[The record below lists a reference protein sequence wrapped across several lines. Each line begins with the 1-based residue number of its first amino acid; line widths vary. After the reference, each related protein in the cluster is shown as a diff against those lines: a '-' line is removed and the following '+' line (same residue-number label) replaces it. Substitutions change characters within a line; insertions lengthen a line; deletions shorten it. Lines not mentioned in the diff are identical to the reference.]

1 MEAVARETRVREY
14 FERAIASRGAERA
27 SVIAQARAE
36 DESLASEVESLL
48 AYSDETGLLDGG
60 VSGVADVIAELTE
73 ECGKTPSEIGQFA
86 VVREIGRGGM
96 GVVYEAQQRF
106 PQRRVA
112 VKLVRSD
119 VATPSMMR
127 RFRHEA
133 QALGMLQHMAIAQ
146 VLEAGVAQVDGRAR
160 SFIAMELAEGL
171 ALHKWVR
178 ERKASPR
185 EILELMAKVAD
196 GVDHAHKRGVIHRD
210 MKPSNVIVNER
221 AEPKILDFGVARLTE
236 SGQQTGATIATAAG
250 QVIGTIGYMSPQ
262 QLSGDQRQID
272 VRCDV
277 YAMGAMLYELL
288 ADKPAIEVPTLS
300 LLEAIEAIKTKD
312 PTPLGRVRTELR
324 GDIEAIVGKALE
336 KSVEKRYQTAS
347 ELAEDIRR
355 YLQGQPVL
363 ARPQTAMYQLRKFA
377 GRNKALVTAV
387 SVVAATVV
395 VAVAGVAWQA
405 VLATR
410 AAERAT
416 QQAQRAE
423 QTAEVLRR
431 MIAAGTPQV
440 AGGRELTVRE
450 MLDASAGDL
459 EKTTDIDPIVMANTH
474 ALLGDMYASLTQFER
489 SIHHQRLAEQELLE
503 QTGAMSP
510 ESLAA
515 RVRLALALS
524 RAGRRFAD
532 DEYARR
538 AYEDAVAVLGP
549 DHKTSMLAETALGLS
564 IADKYLLRMKE
575 AIDICERSWKRH
587 ARVLGE
593 KHEQTMTALQAV
605 VLVSGRLPNEQR
617 SIEWSRKLVRMRE
630 EQLGPDSAVTLI
642 AHVNLASVYRQ
653 HDMNEEAFELF
664 CKIEEPCMRVLG
676 MNHSYTTIAWDGVAE
691 GLMVQRRY
699 AEAIP
704 RLELARRVIQAKY
717 GVHSFEDE
725 IRLNTYA
732 HALLWAGRC
741 DEALEVAQG
750 LYERAFADPNSSEHV
765 RDMSLMVLAFM
776 YAGRMEVKEA
786 FDTVST
792 MQNPGMKQYAI
803 HLVTNGIQGSREKEQ
818 TLYVWNKRK

>member
-14 FERAIASRGAERA
+14 FERAIASRGEARA
-27 SVIAQARAE
+27 NVIAQARAE
-36 DESLASEVESLL
+36 DESLASEVESLQ

-60 VSGVADVIAELTE
+60 VSGVADVIAELTD

-96 GVVYEAQQRF
+96 GVVYEAQQKF

-133 QALGMLQHMAIAQ
+133 QALGMLQHTAIAQ

-160 SFIAMELAEGL
+160 SFIAMELADGL

-210 MKPSNVIVNER
+210 LKPSNVIVNER

-288 ADKPAIEVPTLS
+288 AGKPAIEVPTLS

-363 ARPQTAMYQLRKFA
+363 ARPQTAMYQFRKFA
-377 GRNKALVTAV
+377 GRNKLR
-387 SVVAATVV
+387 
-395 VAVAGVAWQA
+395 
-405 VLATR
+405 TR
-410 AAERAT
+410 F
-416 QQAQRAE
+416 
-423 QTAEVLRR
+423 
-431 MIAAGTPQV
+431 I
-440 AGGRELTVRE
+440 
-450 MLDASAGDL
+450 
-459 EKTTDIDPIVMANTH
+459 N
-474 ALLGDMYASLTQFER
+474 
-489 SIHHQRLAEQELLE
+489 
-503 QTGAMSP
+503 
-510 ESLAA
+510 
-515 RVRLALALS
+515 
-524 RAGRRFAD
+524 
-532 DEYARR
+532 
-538 AYEDAVAVLGP
+538 
-549 DHKTSMLAETALGLS
+549 SM
-564 IADKYLLRMKE
+564 
-575 AIDICERSWKRH
+575 
-587 ARVLGE
+587 
-593 KHEQTMTALQAV
+593 
-605 VLVSGRLPNEQR
+605 
-617 SIEWSRKLVRMRE
+617 
-630 EQLGPDSAVTLI
+630 
-642 AHVNLASVYRQ
+642 
-653 HDMNEEAFELF
+653 
-664 CKIEEPCMRVLG
+664 
-676 MNHSYTTIAWDGVAE
+676 
-691 GLMVQRRY
+691 
-699 AEAIP
+699 
-704 RLELARRVIQAKY
+704 
-717 GVHSFEDE
+717 
-725 IRLNTYA
+725 
-732 HALLWAGRC
+732 
-741 DEALEVAQG
+741 
-750 LYERAFADPNSSEHV
+750 
-765 RDMSLMVLAFM
+765 
-776 YAGRMEVKEA
+776 
-786 FDTVST
+786 
-792 MQNPGMKQYAI
+792 
-803 HLVTNGIQGSREKEQ
+803 
-818 TLYVWNKRK
+818 

>member
-14 FERAIASRGAERA
+14 FERAIASRGADRA

-60 VSGVADVIAELTE
+60 VSGVADVIAELTQ
-73 ECGKTPSEIGQFA
+73 ECGKTPSDIGQFA

-96 GVVYEAQQRF
+96 GVVYEAQQKF

-133 QALGMLQHMAIAQ
+133 QALGMLQHTAIAQ

-160 SFIAMELAEGL
+160 SFIAMELADGL

-347 ELAEDIRR
+347 ELTEDIRR

-363 ARPQTAMYQLRKFA
+363 ARPQTAMYQFRKFA
-377 GRNKALVTAV
+377 GRNKALVTAA

-395 VAVAGVAWQA
+395 AAVAGVAWQA

-440 AGGRELTVRE
+440 SKGREFTVRE
-450 MLDASAGDL
+450 MLDASAESLDKATDL
-459 EKTTDIDPIVMANTH
+459 DPLVRASTH
-474 ALLGDMYASLTQFER
+474 TLLGDAYRTLTKLRETLLHKQAALD
-489 SIHHQRLAEQELLE
+489 IYVTEL
-503 QTGAMSP
+503 GDAAP
-510 ESLAA
+510 ESLKAK
-515 RVRLALALS
+515 
-524 RAGRRFAD
+524 
-532 DEYARR
+532 Y
-538 AYEDAVAVLGP
+538 AVAMAYSNLSQGNIAEPMMRSGLAESTRILGP
-549 DHKTSMLAETALGLS
+549 DHDTTIDFEVGLGHAVASNSVARIDEAAKLSERAWEHCIRLYGREHPRTVEALHTMVVTVSKLKFDRRLLEIQRELVRLRETVSGTEDPRTLQAKGNLARSLMRLNERDEAWS
-564 IADKYLLRMKE
+564 LLKE
-575 AIDICERSWKRH
+575 IEEPCQ
-587 ARVLGE
+587 RVLGE
-593 KHEQTMTALQAV
+593 SHMTTEFTYMSLAEFAIRHQDFPEALRLATISYRYARSQFDISSLEYISATNFYNDILMLNGRYEEAIQNAEEIYVKLQNRVDVSAHVKDMTMGQYAFALV
-605 VLVSGRLPNEQR
+605 KGGR
-617 SIEWSRKLVRMRE
+617 IEDAKVIQQCMASSHLR
-630 EQLGPDSAVTLI
+630 EQLDVMIQQWYKGDDASAG
-642 AHVNLASVYRQ
+642 Y
-653 HDMNEEAFELF
+653 
-664 CKIEEPCMRVLG
+664 
-676 MNHSYTTIAWDGVAE
+676 
-691 GLMVQRRY
+691 
-699 AEAIP
+699 
-704 RLELARRVIQAKY
+704 
-717 GVHSFEDE
+717 
-725 IRLNTYA
+725 
-732 HALLWAGRC
+732 
-741 DEALEVAQG
+741 
-750 LYERAFADPNSSEHV
+750 
-765 RDMSLMVLAFM
+765 
-776 YAGRMEVKEA
+776 
-786 FDTVST
+786 
-792 MQNPGMKQYAI
+792 
-803 HLVTNGIQGSREKEQ
+803 
-818 TLYVWNKRK
+818 